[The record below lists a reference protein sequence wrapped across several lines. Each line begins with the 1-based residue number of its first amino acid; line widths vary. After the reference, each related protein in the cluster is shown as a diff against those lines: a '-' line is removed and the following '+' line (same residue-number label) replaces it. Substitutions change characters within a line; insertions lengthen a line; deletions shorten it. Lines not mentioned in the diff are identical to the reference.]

1 MFIFFEKTK
10 ISFTFD
16 WFNFNK
22 FFFKQKINIMYQTK
36 KINAVKS
43 IQEGFRI
50 AGMNW
55 GLFIGFTVVFL
66 VVSTVL
72 GFIPIVSQVLST
84 FIYPILTIGFAVVAH
99 QLATNRN
106 VSFNNFFDGFQK
118 TVPFLILTLLKT
130 LVGLIFAAPLIYLL
144 LQGFGGWE
152 SIKTLMDNSSPGDT
166 EAAQEK
172 LDLLKNAWR
181 DLNIPL
187 AIGAFFLALIPYF
200 LFMFSAFF
208 VWFKNSEPADALKQ
222 SASIVQNNIGPIII
236 FGILATVIALI
247 SALPCG
253 LGLLFTMPALSCASY
268 AAFASVVDIDEKQ
281 TMDTTEHFLGE

>member
-1 MFIFFEKTK
+1 MHQTRK
-10 ISFTFD
+10 ID
-16 WFNFNK
+16 
-22 FFFKQKINIMYQTK
+22 
-36 KINAVKS
+36 AVKS